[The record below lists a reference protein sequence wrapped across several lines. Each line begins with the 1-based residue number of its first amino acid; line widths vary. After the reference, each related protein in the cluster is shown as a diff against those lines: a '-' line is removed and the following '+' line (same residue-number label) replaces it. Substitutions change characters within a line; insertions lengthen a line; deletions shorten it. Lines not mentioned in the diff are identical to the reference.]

1 MVWKKPHSGLSG
13 DVLLVGKRFVNGFFL
28 GVAGKI
34 GYLDL
39 TAGRSISES
48 QRRLLERICSLRLV
62 VGAHFFLKMAL
73 RFLHSRR
80 VGQVLAFD

>member
-1 MVWKKPHSGLSG
+1 MVVEKPSLGVVSG

-39 TAGRSISES
+39 TAERSISES
-48 QRRLLERICSLRLV
+48 
-62 VGAHFFLKMAL
+62 
-73 RFLHSRR
+73 
-80 VGQVLAFD
+80 